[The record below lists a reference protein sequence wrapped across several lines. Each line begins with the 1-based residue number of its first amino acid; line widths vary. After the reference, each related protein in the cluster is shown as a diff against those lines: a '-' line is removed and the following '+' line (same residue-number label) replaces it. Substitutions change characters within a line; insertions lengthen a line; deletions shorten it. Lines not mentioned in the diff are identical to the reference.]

1 MKFPARH
8 TLRASLLAPLLGC
21 LIGSSVVH
29 AMGVVPETSVVI
41 VDEADGEG
49 TISVRNTDNHPT
61 LLHTTVEPIPEDKA
75 ELLIVTPPI
84 ARVEAGAVQ
93 LVRFVLADNA
103 PLATQRLARVSFSG
117 IPPKRQ
123 NKNEIQTIIRQNLP
137 VLIQPQDLARND
149 RPWELLKWS
158 IEDGKLIVRNDSRY
172 VVRLEQKV
180 QLLPSGQIVSLPAPY
195 VLAGQ
200 TRRIALA
207 RDAVTPERVRLFP
220 ATVYGYSVDHYD
232 AALVPAAANAANAAN
247 AAAAAT
253 QR

>member
-1 MKFPARH
+1 MKFSARH
-8 TLRASLLAPLLGC
+8 CLRASLLAPLLGC
-21 LIGSSVVH
+21 LIGSTTAH

-49 TISVRNTDNHPT
+49 TVSVRNTDSRPT
-61 LLHTTVEPIPEDKA
+61 LLHTTIEPIPEDPA
-75 ELLIVTPPI
+75 ERVIVTPPI
-84 ARVEAGAVQ
+84 ARVEGGAVQ
-93 LVRFVLADNA
+93 LVRFVLAGNE

-123 NKNEIQTIIRQNLP
+123 GKNEIQTIIRQNLP
-137 VLIQPQDLARND
+137 VLIQPHDLARND
-149 RPWELLKWS
+149 KPWELLTWS
-158 IEDGKLIVRNDSRY
+158 IEDGALAVRNDSRY

-180 QLLPSGQIVSLPAPY
+180 QLLPSQQIVTLPAPY

-207 RDAVTPERVRLFP
+207 RGTATPERVRLFP

-232 AALVPAAANAANAAN
+232 AALAPAAAD
-247 AAAAAT
+247 T
-253 QR
+253 VTHR